1 MSAEVQQHRW
11 STEGFLRAWEAG
23 AFDDARVEM
32 VDGEVWPVSTGS
44 WHGTTTM
51 RVARSLPNSSYE
63 VTSESLVLRSSV
75 VDPDVW
81 VRPAGAAPR
90 RSASPRMAV
99 WDPADVL
106 LVVEVSDETLTAD
119 LTTRARLYAAA
130 GFAVYWVVS
139 REGVH
144 EHTGPAALGYRSAR
158 KYWPGD
164 QLPVPYGGAALDVAA
179 LVGADDERPQP
190 RTGGAGSG

>member
-32 VDGEVWPVSTGS
+32 VDDEVWPVSIGD
-44 WHGTTTM
+44 WHGGTTM
-51 RVARSLPNSSYE
+51 RVARSLPNASYE
-63 VTSESLVLRSSV
+63 VTGASLVLRSSV

-81 VRPAGAAPR
+81 VRPAAAEPQR
-90 RSASPRMAV
+90 FASPRMAV

-106 LVVEVSDETLTAD
+106 LVVEVSDETLQAD
-119 LTTRARLYAAA
+119 LTTKARLHAAA

-139 REGVH
+139 RDGVH
-144 EHTGPAALGYRSAR
+144 EHTGPTALGYRSTV
-158 KYWPGD
+158 KHWPGD
-164 QLPVPYGGAALDVAA
+164 QITVPYAEASLDVAA
-179 LVGADDERPQP
+179 LVGAD
-190 RTGGAGSG
+190 G